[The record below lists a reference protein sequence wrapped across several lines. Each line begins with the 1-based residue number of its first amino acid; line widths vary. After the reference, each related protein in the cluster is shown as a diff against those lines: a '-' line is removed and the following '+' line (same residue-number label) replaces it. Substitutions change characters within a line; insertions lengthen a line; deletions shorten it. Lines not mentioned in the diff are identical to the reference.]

1 MKNILASRAKLDRDY
16 NIIGEAILLD
26 CAELNTTINRLLFPN
41 KVKTEPAVSIKVEWD
56 LVHVNF

>member
-1 MKNILASRAKLDRDY
+1 LKNILASRVKLDQDY
-16 NIIGEAILLD
+16 NIIGEAVLLD

-56 LVHVNF
+56 GVHVSF